1 MIYLMKQQLEETKL
15 LQVSKHVH
23 YFSWWSCCLV
33 N

>member
-23 YFSWWSCCLV
+23 YFSW
-33 N
+33 